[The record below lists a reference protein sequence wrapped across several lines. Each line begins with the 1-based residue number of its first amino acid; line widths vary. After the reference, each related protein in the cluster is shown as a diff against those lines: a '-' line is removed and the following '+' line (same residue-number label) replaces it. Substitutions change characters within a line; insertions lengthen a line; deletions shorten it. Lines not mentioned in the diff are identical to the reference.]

1 MSGMTPRSVRSATTA
16 PPIRPLRV
24 IRAAA
29 ACRARAL
36 RLLGAVVLLA
46 AFAQA
51 SAPPALP
58 RTAEQT
64 PALDEDAGWL
74 ALTDWVSQLR
84 GLSLLRPVR
93 RVLLTPDQLRE
104 RQAAVYGS
112 FLNPSELETTRQLLV
127 SLGFLGPE
135 DDLTRVLAELYGALP
150 MGFYDPLTS
159 SLYVRNAEPDGPLER
174 VIVAHE
180 FTHALQDQHYG
191 LLLLQPRPSENG
203 DRDLAVSALIEGD
216 ALIVQ
221 EMYRNTTQP
230 AEEQAQVAQ
239 QVAIQQAIRQVHQ
252 EIGERIDLASVPR
265 PVYQEMY
272 FPYLEGPRFIHAVL
286 GTPALTTWGAYGP
299 AVHALFANPPRSTA
313 QVLHP
318 EKYLRGE
325 APVEVPPP
333 NVADVLG
340 DDWRLL
346 RRQVV
351 GEFDHRVLLERHL
364 PLEDAT
370 RAAAGWAGNRAV
382 VWADDAGATVT
393 VSDTRWDSA
402 DDAAEWAEVYA
413 AWLDA
418 RFGAEA
424 AIERASPD
432 RHLWRTPEDA
442 AGLFVTADR
451 TLVVNAPTT
460 ALVDALIE
468 AVRRER

>member
-1 MSGMTPRSVRSATTA
+1 MSGRRAVAPR
-16 PPIRPLRV
+16 
-24 IRAAA
+24 RAW
-29 ACRARAL
+29 AL
-36 RLLGAVVLLA
+36 RLLGAMTLLLLV
-46 AFAQA
+46 AQA
-51 SAPPALP
+51 SGQPAALRAAEPTEQAAP
-58 RTAEQT
+58 
-64 PALDEDAGWL
+64 LDDDADWL
-74 ALTDWVSQLR
+74 GLMDWVSQLR
-84 GLSLLRPVR
+84 GLPLLRPVQ

-104 RQAAVYGS
+104 RQAAIYGS
-112 FLNPSELETTRQLLV
+112 FLNPAELETTRQLLV

-150 MGFYDPLTS
+150 MGFYDPMTS
-159 SLYVRNAEPDGPLER
+159 RLYVRNAEPDGPLER
-174 VIVAHE
+174 VILAHE

-203 DRDLAVSALIEGD
+203 DRDLAVSTLIEGD

-239 QVAIQQAIRQVHQ
+239 QVALQQAIRQVHQ
-252 EIGERIDLASVPR
+252 EIAERIDLSSVPR

-272 FPYLEGPRFIHAVL
+272 FPYLEGARFIHAVL

-313 QVLHP
+313 QILHP

-325 APVEVPPP
+325 APVEVPLPD
-333 NVADVLG
+333 VADVLG

-382 VWADDAGATVT
+382 VWADDAGSTVT
-393 VSDTRWDSA
+393 VSDTRWDRA
-402 DDAAEWAEVYA
+402 ADAAEWAEVYT

-424 AIERASPD
+424 AIERADPD

-442 AGLFVTADR
+442 AGLFVAGDR
-451 TLVVNAPTT
+451 TLVVNAPTV
-460 ALVDALIE
+460 ALVEALIE
-468 AVRRER
+468 AALRAR